1 MPTQTAILFNLRI
14 YIIKSV
20 PINSLLLLHQ
30 PSITIIERIQMNLKE
45 QLKGVK
51 NYFSPKIVTEVND
64 QYVKIAKI
72 KGQEIPWHNHE
83 NEDELFYIIDGTL
96 LMEIENE
103 PIRTMKTGDMFVVP
117 KGINHRVSSI
127 EECSILLI
135 ETKTTKHT
143 GEVKSSITK
152 SIQEQS
158 Y

>member
-1 MPTQTAILFNLRI
+1 MNNMN
-14 YIIKSV
+14 IKA
-20 PINSLLLLHQ
+20 
-30 PSITIIERIQMNLKE
+30 ELKDV
-45 QLKGVK
+45 KG
-51 NYFSPKIVTEVND
+51 YFTPKIVTEVND

-83 NEDELFYIIDGTL
+83 NEDELFYIIEGEL
-96 LMEIENE
+96 LMEVENE
-103 PIRTMKTGDMFVVP
+103 TNRTMKTGDLFVVP

-127 EECSILLI
+127 NECSIMLI
-135 ETKTTKHT
+135 ETKSTKHT